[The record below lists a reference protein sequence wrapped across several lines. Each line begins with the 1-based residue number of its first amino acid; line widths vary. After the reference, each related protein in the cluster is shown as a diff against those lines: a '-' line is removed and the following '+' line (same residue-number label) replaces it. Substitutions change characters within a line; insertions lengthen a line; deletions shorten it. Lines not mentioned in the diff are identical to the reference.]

1 MDTNN
6 EKQTV
11 LKPLTD
17 VQRAN
22 KLKEFRRKNS
32 GKSLSDLRKKM
43 LTRQKLM
50 VQIASET
57 QETAEEQKPT
67 EEKPKKK
74 RRSKKVEQEGK

>member
-57 QETAEEQKPT
+57 
-67 EEKPKKK
+67 
-74 RRSKKVEQEGK
+74 